1 MDFYKVIQERE
12 SVRSYDS
19 RRPIDNEIIVRIL
32 EAGRIAPSAANLQP
46 WIFVVVSSKEMLE
59 KVHRCYPRTWFCE
72 APHILIVKGN
82 RKIAWNRAQDGYN
95 SLETDLT
102 IAMDHMILAAEN
114 EGIGTCWIANFDPV
128 ILRNELQI
136 KPDEFVFAMTP
147 LGYPKGG
154 FKKKSVKQRKSLNE
168 IVDFI

>member
-12 SVRSYDS
+12 SIRNYDPN
-19 RRPIDNEIIVRIL
+19 RPIEKETLLRII

-46 WIFVVVSSKEMLE
+46 WKFILVSSKDKL
-59 KVHRCYPRTWFCE
+59 KKIQACYPRSWFCD

-82 RKIAWNRAQDGYN
+82 RKMAWKRPHDGYN

-114 EGIGTCWIANFDPV
+114 EGLGTCWIANFNPD
-128 ILRNELQI
+128 ILRDAL
-136 KPDEFVFAMTP
+136 KLTADEFVFAITP
-147 LGYPKGG
+147 LGYQKKD
-154 FKKKSVKQRKSLNE
+154 FNKKSAKQRKPLDEVLE
-168 IVDFI
+168 II